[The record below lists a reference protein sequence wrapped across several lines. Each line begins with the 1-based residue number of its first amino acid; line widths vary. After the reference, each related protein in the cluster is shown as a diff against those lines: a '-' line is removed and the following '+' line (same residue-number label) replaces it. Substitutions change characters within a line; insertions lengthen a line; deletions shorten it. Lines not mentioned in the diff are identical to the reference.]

1 MACNHKLK
9 LVNGKIV
16 PDPNCKVCRANIR
29 FVEAITKPRITQE
42 EYDKAIDEY
51 RRMKSAIR

>member
-9 LVNGKIV
+9 VVKGRIV
-16 PDPNCKVCRANIR
+16 PDSNCKTCRANIK
-29 FVEAITKPRITQE
+29 FVEAITKPRITRE

-51 RRMKSAIR
+51 RRMKSAAH